1 VRGSIGLVIGVV
13 LGAGAM
19 YLVLRPPWAL
29 RTHAPPAD
37 SPPVVMVPGD
47 AGVPHPKKRRRPR
60 PATSPGQPG
69 GPATATAGADGDVE
83 DPPPPPLTAADRAL
97 EWRGEDV
104 SLPPQNLDLAAGGA
118 QPRSLDDG
126 EISQTITGQ
135 AGGVRDCVVQAA
147 TGADL
152 SATITVKLLVDG
164 RGRVTRSRIQAP
176 HYLFEHGLLGCT
188 QRALG
193 RMHFPATGG
202 ATIVTLPVNL
212 G

>member
-19 YLVLRPPWAL
+19 YLVLRPPWAP

-37 SPPVVMVPGD
+37 SPPVVLVPGD
-47 AGVPHPKKRRRPR
+47 AGVPHPKKRRRPH
-60 PATSPGQPG
+60 PANPAGQSTS
-69 GPATATAGADGDVE
+69 PATATADGDADE
-83 DPPPPPLTAADRAL
+83 PPPPPPLTAADRAL
-97 EWRGEDV
+97 ESRGDDV
-104 SLPPQNLDLAAGGA
+104 SPPPRNIDMAAGGA
-118 QPRSLDDG
+118 EPRSLDNS
-126 EISQTITGQ
+126 EISQTLSGQ

-147 TGADL
+147 TGTDL
-152 SATITVKLLVDG
+152 RATITVQLLVDG
-164 RGRVTRSRIQAP
+164 RGRVTRSRVEAP
-176 HYLFEHGLLGCT
+176 HYLFDHGLLGCT

-202 ATIVTLPVNL
+202 ATVVTFPINL

>member
-60 PATSPGQPG
+60 PATSPGQPA
-69 GPATATAGADGDVE
+69 GPATASADGDGEAE

-97 EWRGEDV
+97 EWRGDDV
-104 SLPPQNLDLAAGGA
+104 SLPPQHLDLAAGGA
-118 QPRSLDDG
+118 QPRSLDDS
-126 EISQTITGQ
+126 EINQTITGQ
-135 AGGVRDCVVQAA
+135 AGGVRDCVVHGA
-147 TGADL
+147 TGTDL

-176 HYLFEHGLLGCT
+176 RYLLEHGLLGCT

-202 ATIVTLPVNL
+202 PTIVTLPVNL

>member
-1 VRGSIGLVIGVV
+1 
-13 LGAGAM
+13 M
-19 YLVLRPPWAL
+19 YLVLRPPWAP
-29 RTHAPPAD
+29 RTHPAPAD
-37 SPPVVMVPGD
+37 SPPVVLVPGD

-60 PATSPGQPG
+60 SSTTAGQPAASAS
-69 GPATATAGADGDVE
+69 ATADGEADE
-83 DPPPPPLTAADRAL
+83 PLPPPLTAADRAL
-97 EWRGEDV
+97 EWRGDDV
-104 SLPPQNLDLAAGGA
+104 SLPAQNLDLAAGGA

-126 EISQTITGQ
+126 EINQTINSQ
-135 AGGVRDCVVQAA
+135 AGGVRDCVVQTA
-147 TGADL
+147 TGTDL

-176 HYLFEHGLLGCT
+176 HYLLEHDLLGCT
-188 QRALG
+188 RRALG